1 MMMQKVAQDVALLG
15 AKKGSFA
22 YLVLICLAPQ
32 LKALSLPLVGP

>member
-1 MMMQKVAQDVALLG
+1 MMQKVAQDVALLG
-15 AKKGSFA
+15 AKKLGA